1 MSVAEYLSVAA
12 HAQNVTLRLTEVLPD
27 FRPYYMCG
35 CTPRPEGGKGQPF
48 AKGWVFIPM
57 YFHEV
62 LEKWMSP
69 MRAKRQTE
77 TRITRDRDSGRRL
90 GLRRKLR
97 CGVQKQG

>member
-1 MSVAEYLSVAA
+1 MSVPEYSSVAA
-12 HAQNVTLRLTEVLPD
+12 RAQNIALRLTEALPD
-27 FRPYYMCG
+27 FRSYYMCG
-35 CTPRPEGGKGQPF
+35 CTPSPEGGKGQPF

-62 LEKWMSP
+62 LEEWMSP

-77 TRITRDRDSGRRL
+77 TRITGNRDPGRRL

-97 CGVQKQG
+97 CGVQKRG